1 MPHCQVPAL
10 FWIPKILSPSLRYL
24 DVWSCYKLFLV
35 LFNVHFTHF
44 SLVGHC
50 AVGLYQ
56 CYNNALWCQCYLIDK
71 CPRVFCASLKLLGFC
86 YRWCIGRVK
95 KFHILF
101 SIGTPSS
108 RWLWSSQIMKDIDT
122 LKQHCIGYWPP
133 SSASWCMGQFPST
146 LCTLF
151 GTPIQNT
158 LGSFWVLESYLV
170 LFMLIYGGN
179 FDPPSAIRIL
189 LRQADT

>member
-24 DVWSCYKLFLV
+24 DVWSRYKVLLV
-35 LFNVHFTHF
+35 LFNFHAYHNFTHI

-50 AVGLYQ
+50 AVGLHQ
-56 CYNNALWCQCYLIDK
+56 CHSNALWCQCYLIDK
-71 CPRVFCASLKLLGFC
+71 CLSPQVFCASLKLLGFC
-86 YRWCIGRVK
+86 YGWCIGRVK

-133 SSASWCMGQFPST
+133 SSASWCMGQFSSQPLHSFSAHQYTT
-146 LCTLF
+146 LRSRVHSGF
-151 GTPIQNT
+151 
-158 LGSFWVLESYLV
+158 
-170 LFMLIYGGN
+170 
-179 FDPPSAIRIL
+179 
-189 LRQADT
+189 